1 MNEQLAELIKIKKQI
16 KNEQEKSLKDKIKSV
31 DEI

>member
-1 MNEQLAELIKIKKQI
+1 MNEQLAELIKIKEQI